1 LTLLSGEEP
10 DRCRGLNIDTLLCD
24 ELPHWEHARETFDL
38 AMLALRVGS
47 DPRCMVSTT
56 PRRTDVLIRL
66 LDDPNT
72 ARTQETTFSNR
83 LHLAPQ
89 FLDEIAALYTGTRFA
104 ISELH
109 GELPSQDEG
118 AWFGCFQMSAH
129 VRTSA
134 EYRPYQP
141 VVVGIDAGTS
151 RHTAAIFMQSRRID
165 KYRVGFTIFGD
176 YLAVD
181 TYSGANAEAILSTL
195 GKLAPLCP
203 VTQAWIDTASSARTS
218 IGPASKGEYET
229 VFGKVLQSAP
239 SWNVCDGLDM
249 ITGLLER
256 GDLTIHPRCKH
267 LISALQSYMRART
280 RGMWLDVPATNQS
293 PAEDLCDALRYGLV
307 GTWPEGRKPQ
317 PNLARVPAWKVL

>member
-1 LTLLSGEEP
+1 LTWRNGARITLLSGEEP

-47 DPRCMVSTT
+47 DARCMVSTT

-66 LDDPNT
+66 LDDPST
-72 ARTQETTFSNR
+72 ARTQETTFANR
-83 LHLAPQ
+83 RHLAPE
-89 FLDEIAALYTGTRFA
+89 FLTEIAALYTGTRFA

-118 AWFGCFQMSAH
+118 AWFGCFRESAH
-129 VRTSA
+129 VSTNA

-141 VVVGIDAGTS
+141 VIVGIDAGTS
-151 RHTAAIFMQSRRID
+151 RHTAAVFLQSSRID
-165 KYRVGFTIFGD
+165 KYRVAFSIFGD

-181 TYSGANAEAILSTL
+181 RFSGANAEAILRTL
-195 GKLAPLCP
+195 GQIAPIAPIREL
-203 VTQAWIDTASSARTS
+203 WIDPASSARTS
-218 IGPASKGEYET
+218 IGPASKGEYESI
-229 VFGKVLQSAP
+229 FGKVLQSAP

-249 ITGLLER
+249 ITGFLER
-256 GDLTIHPRCKH
+256 GDLVIHPRCKH

-280 RGMWLDVPATNQS
+280 RGMWLDVPAAN
-293 PAEDLCDALRYGLV
+293 
-307 GTWPEGRKPQ
+307 
-317 PNLARVPAWKVL
+317 RVPRRIHVMRSDMRSFGTGQKAGNPPVI